1 MMARQGRGSQWWIIN
16 SNPTFVLK
24 GRSINFLDII
34 ILKHGNG
41 RHDGM
46 NVLRRILMVF
56 EDTTNKCSR
65 GVPPSALAIPL
76 VGLSQES
83 GRTHHHWMV
92 FLVEFKLFNG
102 CDTCPEIM
110 RISTIIHLGSEQQRP
125 TQHIRRRPP
134 SRCSC
139 WPFAGVDRQRPQTQ
153 TNERC
158 QPTDRPTIRP
168 FY

>member
-1 MMARQGRGSQWWIIN
+1 M
-16 SNPTFVLK
+16 LK
-24 GRSINFLDII
+24 GRSINFLDNII

-56 EDTTNKCSR
+56 ENTTNKCSR

-76 VGLSQES
+76 VGLSQDAPTTT
-83 GRTHHHWMV
+83 GWCFCV
-92 FLVEFKLFNG
+92 VEFKLFNG

-139 WPFAGVDRQRPQTQ
+139 WPFAGVDGSGGGHKHKP
-153 TNERC
+153 TNDAS
-158 QPTDRPTIRP
+158 QPTDRQFDHSTDPPAPT
-168 FY
+168 